1 KLTYLKELGEDGEYK
16 YVAKIDSETSK
27 LCHSLNGKIFKVK
40 DMIPGVNAPPMH
52 PWCRSTTVPHV
63 GNWRDK
69 FFKEREGK
77 YQVEVKEAKLQEKA
91 KNQMKEMIESG
102 KIKIEINREK
112 QNRHSLGH
120 KLYLKNKIY
129 ALQNDERFPS
139 YTILSIEELNDLLK
153 KYSMTGKILVDKFGF
168 NRKEIIN
175 FEKTI
180 GKAYAGGKYINTAY
194 GKIHYS
200 KTGSHIVPF
209 VSKEK

>member
-1 KLTYLKELGEDGEYK
+1 
-16 YVAKIDSETSK
+16 
-27 LCHSLNGKIFKVK
+27 
-40 DMIPGVNAPPMH
+40 
-52 PWCRSTTVPHV
+52 
-63 GNWRDK
+63 
-69 FFKEREGK
+69 
-77 YQVEVKEAKLQEKA
+77 
-91 KNQMKEMIESG
+91 MIESG
-102 KIKIEINREK
+102 KIKIEINPEK
-112 QNRHSLGH
+112 QNIYFLGH

-153 KYSMTGKILVDKFGF
+153 KCSMTGKILVDKFGF

-180 GKAYAGGKYINTAY
+180 GKSYACGKYINAAY

>member
-1 KLTYLKELGEDGEYK
+1 
-16 YVAKIDSETSK
+16 
-27 LCHSLNGKIFKVK
+27 
-40 DMIPGVNAPPMH
+40 
-52 PWCRSTTVPHV
+52 
-63 GNWRDK
+63 
-69 FFKEREGK
+69 
-77 YQVEVKEAKLQEKA
+77 
-91 KNQMKEMIESG
+91 
-102 KIKIEINREK
+102 
-112 QNRHSLGH
+112 
-120 KLYLKNKIY
+120 NKIY

>member
-1 KLTYLKELGEDGEYK
+1 
-16 YVAKIDSETSK
+16 
-27 LCHSLNGKIFKVK
+27 
-40 DMIPGVNAPPMH
+40 
-52 PWCRSTTVPHV
+52 
-63 GNWRDK
+63 K

-102 KIKIEINREK
+102 KIKIEINPEK
-112 QNRHSLGH
+112 QNRYFLGH

-153 KYSMTGKILVDKFGF
+153 KCSMTGKILVDKFGF

-180 GKAYAGGKYINTAY
+180 GKAYACGKYINAAY